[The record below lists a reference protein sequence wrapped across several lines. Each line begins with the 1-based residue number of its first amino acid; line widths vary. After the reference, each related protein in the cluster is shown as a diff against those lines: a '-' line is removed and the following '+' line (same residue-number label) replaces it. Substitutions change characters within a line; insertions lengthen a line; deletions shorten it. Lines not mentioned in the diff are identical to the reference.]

1 MAIANYFY
9 NETTR
14 KYVAVFGTIFNQIRI
29 ERAKADGTVVQ
40 DLIVPLN
47 YGPQQ
52 KFLARLQQDPN
63 LDRKSA
69 ISLPR
74 MSFEIMSMAYDPERK
89 IGQTQ
94 KIMRTNTE
102 VTGQRGFTYVGAPYN
117 LEFQLSIMTK
127 YSEDAAKILEQIIP
141 FFQPDFTQTV
151 KLIPDIDPI
160 DIPIILN
167 GVTTEEIYE
176 GTFQERRSV
185 LYTLTFTMKGWFY
198 GPQRKASVI
207 KFIDTNFY
215 SNTHPTNAPFVEGVD
230 IRPGMDSQGNPISG
244 QGGVTATARA
254 TVQNGLVTAVTV
266 VNDGEGYSSNNVVG
280 ITIADPQVVTS
291 QAAAVTSNTDFN
303 VSNIIVTEVGGYY
316 TSVPSVTISA
326 PNQAYANATATA
338 TVNSNNEI
346 SSIDVVE
353 SGRIYNSA
361 NVSISEP
368 PAKSTIIKF
377 GNDAL
382 LHNNYSD
389 VDNIGPISAN
399 IQTGSGLGYKIEFW
413 IYPTIFPSS
422 YALRIVSFDGNNMRI
437 EYNSTSGELFYYPP
451 FGGAQSSR
459 GENLVLDQWNHV
471 RFEHVGSAQRWIING
486 VNAGGGFVGQGTLV
500 NNGTDVIIGDYID
513 TSNNAAN
520 GDRSFIGYLD
530 NFVIDPIT
538 ALTVGDIALPN
549 TAISGS
555 FITENWNKVNA
566 IATANVTSGEVV
578 SIDITN
584 PGKNYTSAPTISI
597 TGPNGQASDY
607 QATATASVASGAV
620 AGIAVTNP
628 GKFYTSASVQIDAP
642 VSNTATAN
650 VQVDSHG
657 DVTGITVINAGKGYR
672 DAPLVTIDAATGISI
687 PYTQIEFDD
696 NWGVITT
703 IVEEE

>member
-303 VSNIIVTEVGGYY
+303 VSSITVTEGGGYY
-316 TSVPSVTISA
+316 TSIPSVTISA

-382 LHNNYSD
+382 LHDNYSD
-389 VDNIGPISAN
+389 VYTVGATQATMATSAGN
-399 IQTGSGLGYKIEFW
+399 GYKIEFW
-413 IYPTIFPSS
+413 IYPTQLPTG
-422 YALRIVSFDGNNMRI
+422 YALRVLSFNGSNVRI
-437 EYNSTSGELFYYPP
+437 EYNATTGELEYYPP
-451 FGGAQSSR
+451 FGAPKGSV
-459 GENLVLDQWNHV
+459 ETLVLNQWNHV
-471 RFEHVGSAQRWIING
+471 RFEHVASPVKWFING
-486 VNAGGGFVGQGTLV
+486 VEGGGGFAGTGTIVGM
-500 NNGTDVIIGDYID
+500 NTDAIVGDYID
-513 TSNNAAN
+513 ASNNAAE

-530 NFVIDPIT
+530 NLSIDSLST
-538 ALTVGDIALPN
+538 LSSNVAMPN
-549 TAISGS
+549 TAITGS
-555 FITENWNKVNA
+555 ILTEQFDKVQA

-620 AGIAVTNP
+620 TGITVTDP
-628 GKFYTSASVQIDAP
+628 GKFYASANVQIDAP

-657 DVTGITVINAGKGYR
+657 DVTGITVIDAGKGYR

>member
-89 IGQTQ
+89 LGQTQ

-185 LYTLTFTMKGWFY
+185 LYTLSFTMKGWFY

-230 IRPGMDSQGNPISG
+230 IRPGLDSQGNPISG

-291 QAAAVTSNTDFN
+291 QATAVTSNNTIT
-303 VSNIIVTEVGGYY
+303 SISVTEGGGYY
-316 TSVPSVTISA
+316 TSTPSVSITEPDLA
-326 PNQAYANATATA
+326 FTNATATA
-338 TVNSNNEI
+338 TTNANNVVSAINVVNAGTFYS
-346 SSIDVVE
+346 
-353 SGRIYNSA
+353 SA
-361 NVSISEP
+361 NVSIDEP
-368 PAKSTIIKF
+368 PAKSSVIKF
-377 GNDAL
+377 GDDAL
-382 LHNNYSD
+382 WHNDYSD
-389 VDNIGPISAN
+389 VRNLGGLPSNMATSAGN
-399 IQTGSGLGYKIEFW
+399 GYVIEFW
-413 IYPTIFPSS
+413 IWPTALPGG
-422 YALRIVSFDGNNMRI
+422 YALRVLSFDGSNVRI
-437 EYNSTSGELFYYPP
+437 EYDATTGELKYYPP
-451 FGGAQSSR
+451 FGAAKTST
-459 GENLVLDQWNHV
+459 ETLIPNQWNHV
-471 RFEHVGSAQRWIING
+471 RFEHVASPVKWWING
-486 VNAGGGFVGQGTLV
+486 VEGGGGFAGTGTIV
-500 NNGTDVIIGDYID
+500 TSGTDVYVGDYID
-513 TSNNAAN
+513 ASNNAAE

-530 NFVIDPIT
+530 HLSID
-538 ALTVGDIALPN
+538 ALTTISSNVAVPN
-549 TAISGS
+549 TASTGS
-555 FITENWNKVNA
+555 VLTETFNKVPA
-566 IATANVTSGEVV
+566 AATATVTDGKVTSITV
-578 SIDITN
+578 TN
-584 PGKNYTSAPTISI
+584 PGENYTSAPNVTL
-597 TGPNGQASDY
+597 TAPNASRADF
-607 QATATASVASGAV
+607 QATATAVVAGGAV
-620 AGIAVTNP
+620 ANVNITDAGEFYDSPTVT
-628 GKFYTSASVQIDAP
+628 IDAP
-642 VSNTATAN
+642 ISNTATAN

-657 DVTGITVINAGKGYR
+657 DITGITIINAGKGYR
-672 DAPLVTIDAATGISI
+672 DAPLVTIDAASGISI

-696 NWGVITT
+696 NWGIITT